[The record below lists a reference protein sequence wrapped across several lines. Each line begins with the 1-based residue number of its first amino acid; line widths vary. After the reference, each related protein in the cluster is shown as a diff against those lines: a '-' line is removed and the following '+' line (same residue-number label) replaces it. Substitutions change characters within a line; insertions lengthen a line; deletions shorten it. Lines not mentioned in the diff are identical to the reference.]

1 MNPNKGHGLPLE
13 VAICMNYL
21 EAQGAKNIRR
31 CPALTSCQIQVRIQS
46 LHGTSNLRFIVT
58 EYIPFAS
65 HCVFLILNDHM
76 YGNKSSGE
84 PAQVKN

>member
-1 MNPNKGHGLPLE
+1 MNLNEGYGLPLD
-13 VAICMNYL
+13 VAICMNYI
-21 EAQGAKNIRR
+21 EAQGAKNIGW
-31 CPALTSCQIQVRIQS
+31 CPALTSCQIRARIQT

-76 YGNKSSGE
+76 
-84 PAQVKN
+84 

>member
-1 MNPNKGHGLPLE
+1 MNLNEGYGLPLD

-31 CPALTSCQIQVRIQS
+31 CPALSSCQIQARIQT
-46 LHGTSNLRFIVT
+46 LYGTSNLGFIVT

-65 HCVFLILNDHM
+65 HCLFLILKDHM
-76 YGNKSSGE
+76 
-84 PAQVKN
+84 